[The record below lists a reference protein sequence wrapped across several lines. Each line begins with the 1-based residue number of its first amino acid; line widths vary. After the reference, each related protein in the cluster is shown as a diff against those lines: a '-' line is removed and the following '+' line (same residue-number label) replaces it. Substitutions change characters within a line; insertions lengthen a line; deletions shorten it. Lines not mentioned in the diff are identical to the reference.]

1 MRSHITLFLGVFS
14 IMALSNAIVPVLPT
28 FATGSSWSGA
38 IYGAYFLGACISTLP
53 SGFLSDRYGRLAMM
67 RTGLIVTVA
76 SCAVLCVTTAA
87 VPALAARFMEG
98 IGAGLFVAPALSL
111 VNAEEHHERLSGYF
125 MALMNAG
132 LVLGLIL
139 AGILAEVFHVPA
151 AGIILFTAL
160 AVIPAVSG
168 LFAREQHAPVPA
180 TGRDLPAFLS
190 LVREYRWIWYS
201 SIVLIGIT
209 GVVTSLY
216 PKFSGASSEILGFWI
231 AGMSIATIIAVLVIS
246 RFRFDEI
253 LAIRISAILMV
264 MGVMT
269 SFFSPIGFLVLGFL
283 AGVVMIAQMGV
294 LARVREHQGIA
305 MGLFSTMSYLGMA
318 LLPFIAGI
326 VADWAG
332 FFVAF
337 CVMAVVTGTVVE
349 GVRKFG
355 DGESH

>member
-1 MRSHITLFLGVFS
+1 MRSYITLFFGVFS
-14 IMALSNAIVPVLPT
+14 IMALSNAIVPVLPA
-28 FATGSSWSGA
+28 FATESSWSGA
-38 IYGAYFLGACISTLP
+38 IYGAYFLGACLSTLP
-53 SGFLSDRYGRLAMM
+53 SGILSDRFGRRSMI
-67 RTGLIVTVA
+67 RTGLIVTIA
-76 SCAVLCVTTAA
+76 SCAVLCMTTAA

-111 VNAEEHHERLSGYF
+111 VNADTNHARLSGYF

-132 LVLGLIL
+132 LVLGLIC
-139 AGILAEVFHVPA
+139 AGILAEVFHAPA
-151 AGIILFTAL
+151 AGILLFTAL
-160 AVIPAVSG
+160 AVIPMVSS
-168 LFAREQHAPVPA
+168 LLDREPHAPA
-180 TGRDLPAFLS
+180 FTESRDLPAFLA

-201 SIVLIGIT
+201 SIVLVGIT

-216 PKFSGASSEILGFWI
+216 PKFSGASSDILGLWI

-253 LAIRISAILMV
+253 LAIRISAVLMI

-269 SFFSPIGFLVLGFL
+269 SFFSPVGFLVLGFL

-318 LLPFIAGI
+318 LLPFIAGLL
-326 VADWAG
+326 ADAAS

-337 CVMAVVTGTVVE
+337 CVMAVVTGTVAV
-349 GVRKFG
+349 GVRR
-355 DGESH
+355 